1 MAITPDTSPTNRSKQ
16 DNYRDKIAVQNNMY
30 NDGAKKIIDNNDKSY
45 EIHNFG
51 DIDIWDNPYTNSK
64 KKQQTR
70 QKQKG
75 QQENT
80 PTEPKRRGRP
90 RKYNTN
96 TQTTNITESYIKK
109 IIKETLKNY
118 YNYGK

>member
-1 MAITPDTSPTNRSKQ
+1 MNITPDTSPINRSKQ

-30 NDGAKKIIDNNDKSY
+30 NDGAETIIDSNDKSY

-70 QKQKG
+70 QEQKG
-75 QQENT
+75 QQ
-80 PTEPKRRGRP
+80 K
-90 RKYNTN
+90 KYPNRT
-96 TQTTNITESYIKK
+96 KK
-109 IIKETLKNY
+109 TW
-118 YNYGK
+118 